1 MSLPPP
7 RFKPTSMAS
16 ITRAGSVVPMRKR
29 SATTS
34 STLMASMGAA
44 LALPLVLALSSTAG
58 AARCTTRSACTR
70 V

>member
-1 MSLPPP
+1 
-7 RFKPTSMAS
+7 MAS
-16 ITRAGSVVPMRKR
+16 ITRACSAVPMRKR

-34 STLMASMGAA
+34 STFTDSLTAAA
-44 LALPLVLALSSTAG
+44 LAALAVFAFGVLAALASGAA